1 MNYVHAGLIVDGVV
15 DVAVIGTVD
24 GAVDGA
30 VDVAVIGTV
39 DGAVDGVVDGA
50 VVGTVGGI
58 SRETNTRHYF
68 NKMSVPIRVSVTSK
82 TWDYIN

>member
-1 MNYVHAGLIVDGVV
+1 MNYVHNGLIVG
-15 DVAVIGTVD
+15 DV
-24 GAVDGA
+24 
-30 VDVAVIGTV
+30 V

-68 NKMSVPIRVSVTSK
+68 NKMPVPIRVSVTSK